1 MITTYPPEFEN
12 SIAEMTAVHADI
24 LSALERADLAI
35 EDYPDLSNY
44 GRGNGVAAARAYA
57 MQGILKY
64 HGLADWTWRTA
75 YLPSISI
82 NNDAAHTLT
91 LVEFDDSLA
100 RDEAFLD
107 GQESG
112 GRALD
117 RIRQILNVVREL
129 GKFPTRA
136 RVTSRNF
143 VRASKT
149 GKGLGTSAAAS
160 AALAT
165 ATIAAAFGPELAS
178 NSRLV
183 SCTARLLAGSGCRSA
198 VGGLAL
204 WLSYPGIAHED
215 SFAIRLDG
223 AGQLDDL
230 SLITVPIDSR
240 VGLKTEEAHQDAPR
254 SSFFRS
260 WMSSR
265 GQDILDVITSV
276 KESDWQAIGRLAE
289 LDSIRLHGVTMSG
302 NIENKIFAWEPENI
316 HLFRMCNSL
325 RSEGIPVYF
334 STDTGP
340 TTVFLTKREFE
351 DVVVARL
358 EELPF
363 DLEVIRGGVAGP
375 VELIDARGARE
386 QLA

>member
-1 MITTYPPEFEN
+1 M
-12 SIAEMTAVHADI
+12 AAVHEDI

-64 HGLADWTWRTA
+64 HGLADWAWRTA

-82 NNDAAHTLT
+82 NNNAAYTLT
-91 LVEFDDSLA
+91 LVEFDDSLD
-100 RDEAFLD
+100 RDEAFLN

-117 RIRQILNVVREL
+117 RIRQILNAVREL
-129 GKFPTRA
+129 GDFHTRA

-149 GKGLGTSAAAS
+149 GKGLGMSAAAS

-165 ATIAAAFGPELAS
+165 ATIAAAFGPELVS
-178 NSRLV
+178 NSRFV

-215 SFAIRLDG
+215 SFAIRLDD

-230 SLITVPIDSR
+230 SLITVPINSR
-240 VGLKTEEAHQDAPR
+240 IDLKTEEAHQDAPR

-265 GQDILDVITSV
+265 GQDILDIITSV
-276 KESDWQAIGRLAE
+276 KESDWQTIGRLAE

-302 NIENKIFAWEPENI
+302 NVENKLFAWEPENI
-316 HLFRMCNSL
+316 HLFRMCNAL
-325 RSEGIPVYF
+325 RSDGIPVYF

-375 VELIDARGARE
+375 VELIDARAARE